1 MKSIIKIKFPRL
13 QLNIE
18 VSCAKYIYKII
29 FFWMNFI
36 SRNMTTDTQKLC
48 LLHFNHIFRKKNDAT
63 IFLPLIWLKMR
74 EIAAMAKPEATAVAN
89 TERPL
94 PDTAEAAAAPATTR
108 LKRKVA
114 KHSTATARHSS
125 KLRASM
131 DMGGFLSVTSALF
144 SRRADNLDRMVTMC
158 ESTSRAKDSVVILGF
173 VVAQSLIEEKKK
185 KTTQRGVLSL
195 SEHVLSENVI
205 LTCTFTLTSIERTAR
220 SP

>member
-1 MKSIIKIKFPRL
+1 M
-13 QLNIE
+13 
-18 VSCAKYIYKII
+18 
-29 FFWMNFI
+29 
-36 SRNMTTDTQKLC
+36 
-48 LLHFNHIFRKKNDAT
+48 
-63 IFLPLIWLKMR
+63 FLPLIWLKMT

-108 LKRKVA
+108 LKKKVA

-144 SRRADNLDRMVTMC
+144 SRRADSLDRMVTMC

-173 VVAQSLIEEKKK
+173 VGCSITDRREKKRRDGVCSRSQNMFFQRCDSHVHFYVNVNRGK
-185 KTTQRGVLSL
+185 RDHTDRARFDTVLYDIVNFLVGNSKTDLFFLSR
-195 SEHVLSENVI
+195 
-205 LTCTFTLTSIERTAR
+205 FQ
-220 SP
+220 